1 MKKLMALLLTVV
13 FISCSDGNEN
23 NREVE
28 KIDGP
33 NPKEN
38 TNLLITDSVAVP
50 DTTTANI
57 DPMKKIN

>member
-1 MKKLMALLLTVV
+1 MNKSLVFVALAMAML
-13 FISCSDGNEN
+13 SCNNEQGG
-23 NREVE
+23 RTVE

-33 NPKEN
+33 NPKAD

>member
-1 MKKLMALLLTVV
+1 MVIALL
-13 FISCSDGNEN
+13 SCNNEQGG
-23 NREVE
+23 RTVE

-33 NPKEN
+33 NPKAD

>member
-1 MKKLMALLLTVV
+1 MVLL
-13 FISCSDGNEN
+13 SCNNEQGG
-23 NREVE
+23 RTVE

-33 NPKEN
+33 NPKAD